1 MNYYEHH
8 IGDYAAATGHLSLVE
23 DAIYSRL
30 LRRYYL
36 QEQPLPA
43 DVAQVARLCGAR
55 APEEVAAVEVVLQE
69 FFALETDGW
78 HNKRADEEIA
88 RYQAKVEAARA
99 NGKRGGRPAKTQ
111 QQSEQEPKETQPFS
125 LGSASETQ
133 MKAHQTP
140 DTRHQAEK
148 QKQQHVQP
156 AAAPSRFDDFWAVYP
171 NKKGRQEAEKTWK
184 RRKLDALCDDLIAH
198 VRLMHG
204 TDDGWRRGYIPMGST
219 YLNQARWED
228 IPQQAARAGP
238 QSGPQQMGK
247 TAQGL
252 MALEDWA
259 NGGTGLVEAGNWPG
273 AAEAAVPG
281 IGAHAGSGGHHPD
294 GHGVVRVL
302 DHRPRVGTGAG

>member
-55 APEEVAAVEVVLQE
+55 AADEAAAVEVVLTE
-69 FFALETDGW
+69 FFELQADGW

-88 RYQAKVEAARA
+88 RYQDKQAKARA
-99 NGKRGGRPAKTQ
+99 SAEARWGKDAKPSDSDRYATAMRPH
-111 QQSEQEPKETQPFS
+111 SE
-125 LGSASETQ
+125 GN
-133 MKAHQTP
+133 AHQTP
-140 DTRHQAEK
+140 DTSNQAEK
-148 QKQQHVQP
+148 QEQKRVQP
-156 AAAPSRFDDFWAVYP
+156 AAAPSRFADFWAVYP
-171 NKKGRQEAEKTWK
+171 NKKGRQEAEKSWR
-184 RRKLDALCDDLIAH
+184 RRKLDPVCDELIDH
-198 VRLMHG
+198 VRLMQG

-238 QSGPQQMGK
+238 QSGPPQQQSK
-247 TAQGL
+247 TLSAIRRLQAMKHGNL
-252 MALEDWA
+252 DSQRDSGRPEPPALLGPGSD
-259 NGGTGLVEAGNWPG
+259 AG
-273 AAEAAVPG
+273 
-281 IGAHAGSGGHHPD
+281 H
-294 GHGVVRVL
+294 
-302 DHRPRVGTGAG
+302 

>member
-55 APEEVAAVEVVLQE
+55 AAEEAVAVEVVLQE
-69 FFALETDGW
+69 FFELQADGW

-88 RYQAKVEAARA
+88 RYQDKQTKARA
-99 NGKRGGRPAKTQ
+99 SAGARWGKDAKPSD
-111 QQSEQEPKETQPFS
+111 SERNANAMRTH
-125 LGSASETQ
+125 SEGN
-133 MKAHQTP
+133 AHQTP
-140 DTRHQAEK
+140 DTIIQTEK
-148 QKQQHVQP
+148 QEQKHVHP
-156 AAAPSRFDDFWAVYP
+156 AAAPCRFDEFWTVYP

-184 RRKLDALCDDLIAH
+184 RRKLDPLCDDLIAH

-204 TDDGWRRGYIPMGST
+204 SDDGWQRGYIPMGST

-228 IPQQAARAGP
+228 VPQQAARAGP
-238 QSGPQQMGK
+238 QSGPPQQQSK
-247 TAQGL
+247 TLSAIQRLQAMKHGNL
-252 MALEDWA
+252 DSQRDSGRSEPAALLGPGSD
-259 NGGTGLVEAGNWPG
+259 AG
-273 AAEAAVPG
+273 
-281 IGAHAGSGGHHPD
+281 H
-294 GHGVVRVL
+294 
-302 DHRPRVGTGAG
+302 